1 MPFFFFPHH
10 FIFWFIIS
18 NCCHTYIS
26 SSRKATSPDFAPRC
40 HLFLSILSEIITCSH
55 RCSQIWLFNSFEA
68 PNKLSLRFS
77 GFTCNEHNY
86 AVIASPWSPDSHHL
100 QVHWLIDSSF
110 QWQLCSVSKVLQLRY
125 DFLPFTKT
133 LITKCGKLSTC
144 HPKSASLSSHYTQL
158 CIWVWPGENSYYAL
172 KAWQQNIWS
181 KFWVVHSEK
190 QNLTTSSAW

>member
-133 LITKCGKLSTC
+133 
-144 HPKSASLSSHYTQL
+144 HYKMWETEHMPSEINISFLTLHTTLYLGMTRWEFIL
-158 CIWVWPGENSYYAL
+158 CTESMTAKHL
-172 KAWQQNIWS
+172 K
-181 KFWVVHSEK
+181 
-190 QNLTTSSAW
+190 